1 MHILVKKSNVFL
13 KKVNLDAVVTISNQ
27 VFNDQFHKEVT
38 WVKQRLSISNFHN
51 SKFPPSF
58 SMKSDFKHIEK
69 ICTWNLQEVI

>member
-38 WVKQRLSISNFHN
+38 WVKQTIDL
-51 SKFPPSF
+51 KFS
-58 SMKSDFKHIEK
+58 
-69 ICTWNLQEVI
+69 QQ